1 MQHDVL
7 LIAGPFFAVVEV
19 GTIVFRY
26 IQLRAQLTCRRL
38 SFLRRR
44 NTPFGSFATSGT
56 AIRRNARIIH
66 LELRVVGLLL
76 RSCATRQRARQ
87 SSGGKYPYQSHA
99 LSFQP
104 NGASRRPAQRRRRPF
119 HATPPR
125 AKKGRCLKGYA
136 CPEGAWA
143 GASIGLGWPREQLKP
158 QRVAKVRFTNQ
169 QTLRPA
175 TSFNS
180 NRDANH
186 SEPGQLPF
194 RQPYQAR
201 NISMQGNGDQPYFLR
216 STPSSAFTKSNAAS
230 IALSIS

>member
-44 NTPFGSFATSGT
+44 NAPFGSFATSGT

-104 NGASRRPAQRRRRPF
+104 NGVPNTAAPTFS
-119 HATPPR
+119 
-125 AKKGRCLKGYA
+125 
-136 CPEGAWA
+136 
-143 GASIGLGWPREQLKP
+143 LGI
-158 QRVAKVRFTNQ
+158 
-169 QTLRPA
+169 
-175 TSFNS
+175 
-180 NRDANH
+180 NH

-201 NISMQGNGDQPYFLR
+201 NISMQENGDQSYFLR
-216 STPSSAFTKSNAAS
+216 STPSSASTKSNAAS
-230 IALSIS
+230 MALSIS